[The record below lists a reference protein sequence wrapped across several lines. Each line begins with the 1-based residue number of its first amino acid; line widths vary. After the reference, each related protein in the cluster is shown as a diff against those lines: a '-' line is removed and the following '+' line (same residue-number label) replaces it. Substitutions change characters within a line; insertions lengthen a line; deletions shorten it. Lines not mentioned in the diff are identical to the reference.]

1 MQADLASTVSR
12 QSAFRSRVVLVLAAM
27 ALAFLLGATAGYV
40 ARSLTAVSAA
50 HAPAVTQVPLSTDPA
65 WGYSVRRHGTQSVE
79 GSSLE
84 NVREPGAGRGG
95 PQLVV

>member
-1 MQADLASTVSR
+1 MQANLASTVSR
-12 QSAFRSRVVLVLAAM
+12 QSAFPSRVVLVLAAM
-27 ALAFLLGATAGYV
+27 ALAFMLGATAGYV
-40 ARSLTAVSAA
+40 ARGLTAVAA

-84 NVREPGAGRGG
+84 DVREPGAGRGG